1 MIAHCRH
8 SRTVAL
14 SDHQRGRLT
23 ALDEEHH
30 LTVGDRYL
38 VLGMGIFETVLYFLV
53 RDDTGAPSFS
63 PAAMFDCDAAE
74 LPTSWWFSL
83 RDGIRASGSEL
94 WNRCVAMWG
103 YETLVDDVDH
113 FSALGERDARALE
126 IFEREYAKAQLPR
139 PRR

>member
-1 MIAHCRH
+1 MIAQCRH

-30 LTVGDRYL
+30 LTIGDRYL

-53 RDDTGAPSFS
+53 RDDTGSPSLS
-63 PAAMFDCDAAE
+63 PAAMFDCDTTE
-74 LPTSWWFSL
+74 LPRDWWFSL

-94 WNRCVAMWG
+94 WNRCVAIWG
-103 YETLVDDVDH
+103 YGALVNDPDH
-113 FSALGERDARALE
+113 SGALGERDASALE
-126 IFEREYAKAQLPR
+126 TFDREYAKAQLPEH
-139 PRR
+139 RR